1 MTNNFPIIAIG
12 ASAGGLE
19 PLEIFFENANT
30 KSDFAY
36 VIIQHLAPNHKS
48 LMDELLSRHTEIPIN
63 IIEDGLVIKK
73 GNIYLNPPKK
83 FVEIKDGR
91 FVLVEKE
98 DRKLSFP
105 ISSFFN
111 SLAESQQENACAIIL
126 SGTGSDGSEGIKFIK
141 EKGGLVLVQD
151 PEESKFNGMPHN
163 AINTGI
169 VDKICNVN
177 RMHQEI
183 DTFFKNKTILENS
196 QIDNSTNHSLI
207 SKILKSVYSETN
219 VDFKGYKFTT
229 VNRRI
234 QRRMSLLDFTS
245 MEDYYLFLKKNPEE
259 APFLSKEILIG
270 VTRFFRDHDAF
281 EELKNKVIPRL
292 VNDNIES
299 KTLRIWVPACS
310 TGEEAYT
317 IAILIKDYLRVNK
330 LQFDVSIFATDLDKE
345 AVKFAGNRTFPENIS
360 AEIPQEYLT
369 TYFIPHRSGYTIAKE
384 IRDMIVFSVHN
395 VIQDPPFNKIDLL
408 SCRNFLIYLTES
420 IQQQLFVLFQYA
432 LKTNGFLFL
441 GSSES
446 LGAAA
451 EDFFEFDKKYKI
463 FLNRENKKFIKPEHL
478 VDRRKK
484 ENTHVSST
492 PIPIGNA
499 ISVKKNSLLNE
510 IQHFLIQDYVPD
522 SIVVDEH
529 LNLLHTA
536 GNINRWLKFPV
547 GEVSSNVL
555 QMLPGSIA
563 MPIEVA
569 AAKVLQTGNP
579 VVLTEVKI
587 TDDLKLY
594 FNDQKTLNIHI
605 RRKEVTE
612 GIHYLFITFEALHN
626 YSKSQSI
633 EEINVSTIS
642 KDKIN
647 ILEREL
653 RVNRETLQTTIEELE
668 SSNEELQ
675 AANEELQS
683 SNEELESVNEEL
695 YTVNAEFQQKNAE
708 LAEANDDLNNLIQS
722 TDLALLFLDLHLNI
736 RKYTPALKQ
745 ILKLVPHD
753 IGRNISHFRGKIP
766 LENFLEHID
775 KVLESLIPF
784 EKKIED
790 VSGTE
795 YLLKISPFRTK
806 KNQIHGIILVF
817 IDLTKANKLKKALE
831 LSDQALVDL
840 TSIHKDQ
847 TEIFKLVSNNLR
859 DMVCIINKSGQIEYC
874 TPSGTIITGYP
885 LEKLYKLNLFSR
897 IANPAQKK
905 QWKIITSSSHD
916 DRYPGLI
923 QFEFKNSSGK
933 IQWLEA
939 NVKPIQQDTLTET
952 KFLLTIRD
960 IHERRLREI
969 EYQKMSLIAEQT
981 SSAVMITDSEGG
993 ITYVNDSFEKMTG
1006 FAQSEILGKNPAQI
1020 SQGLESD
1027 PEAVK
1032 LIAASISMKKSF
1044 DVDIINY
1051 NKSGNKYFVNI
1062 KAEPLYDKENNFLG
1076 FFSIQND
1083 ITTQHDQINQIH
1095 KLNQKIKEQ
1104 FIKLEEVNNELEE
1117 FAYVVSHDLKTPIRN
1132 INRLIDLIRKKGD
1145 KLGEEKREQYFE
1157 IIISSSGELS
1167 RMIDNLLEYSRT
1179 GVSKEEL
1186 VKINIPEIVE
1196 EIVQQFE
1203 IDLAELKGVIHLD
1216 IRVDELDVYPILFKR
1231 LMNNLIS
1238 NSIKYRGDKIPDIK
1252 ISCLNDK
1259 EKVIF
1264 TVSDN
1269 GIGIPEDQFDNIFKI
1284 FNTIN
1289 PNKDSNGIGL
1299 SVCKKIVEL
1308 HGGKIWIESTVGK
1321 GTTIHFTITKK

>member
-1 MTNNFPIIAIG
+1 MDVKFPIIAIG

-19 PLEIFFENANT
+19 PLEIFFENASA
-30 KSDFAY
+30 KSEYAY

-48 LMDELLSRHTEIPIN
+48 LMDELLARHTQIPIN
-63 IIEDGLVIKK
+63 IIENGMVIKK

-83 FVEIKDGR
+83 FVEINDGK
-91 FVLVEKE
+91 FVLAEKE

-111 SLAESQQENACAIIL
+111 SLAENVQENACAIIL

-141 EKGGLVLVQD
+141 EKGGLVLVQNPD
-151 PEESKFNGMPHN
+151 ESKFNGMPHN

-169 VDKICNVN
+169 VDKICMVG

-183 DTFFKNKTILENS
+183 DTFFKNKSILENS
-196 QIDNSTNHSLI
+196 PVDDSTNNVII
-207 SKILKSVYSETN
+207 SRILKSIYSHTN
-219 VDFKGYKFTT
+219 VDFKGYKYTT

-234 QRRMSLLDFTS
+234 QRRMSLLDFS
-245 MEDYYLFLKKNPEE
+245 RMEDYHLFLKKNPDE
-259 APFLSKEILIG
+259 APLLSREILIG
-270 VTRFFRDHDAF
+270 VTRFFRDSDAF
-281 EELKNKVIPRL
+281 DELKNRVIPKL
-292 VNDNIES
+292 VEDNKES
-299 KTLRIWVPACS
+299 KTLRIWVVACS
-310 TGEEAYT
+310 TGEEAYS
-317 IAILIKDYLRVNK
+317 IAILIKDYLRINK

-345 AVKFAGNRTFPENIS
+345 AIKFAGNRTFPENIS
-360 AEIPQEYLT
+360 AEIPHEYLT
-369 TYFIPHRSGYTIAKE
+369 TYFIPHRSGYSIAKE
-384 IRDMIVFSVHN
+384 IREMIVFSAHN
-395 VIQDPPFNKIDLL
+395 VIQDPPFNKIDLI
-408 SCRNFLIYLTES
+408 SCRNFLIYLTDS
-420 IQQQLFVLFQYA
+420 IQQQLFTIFQYA

-451 EDFFEFDKKYKI
+451 EDFLEFDKKYKI
-463 FLNRENKKFIKPEHL
+463 FLNKENKKFIKPEQL
-478 VDRRKK
+478 VSRRKK
-484 ENTHVSST
+484 ENTSLNQVSAS
-492 PIPIGNA
+492 IGSS

-510 IQHFLIQDYVPD
+510 IQQSLIQDYVPD

-529 LNLLHTA
+529 LNLLHTS
-536 GNINRWLKFPV
+536 GNIHRWLKFPI

-555 QMLPGSIA
+555 QMLPASLA
-563 MPIEVA
+563 MPIEVVA
-569 AAKVLQTGNP
+569 TKVLQSGKP
-579 VVLTEVKI
+579 VVLTDIKI
-587 TDDLKLY
+587 ADDLKQH
-594 FNDQKTLNIHI
+594 FSAQKAINIHI
-605 RRKEVTE
+605 RSKELIE
-612 GIHYLFITFEALHN
+612 GVHYLFITFEAQQEH
-626 YSKSQSI
+626 SKTEQS
-633 EEINVSTIS
+633 EEINVSAIS

-653 RVNRETLQTTIEELE
+653 RVNRETLQTAIEELE

-708 LAEANDDLNNLIQS
+708 LSESNDDLNNLIQS
-722 TDLALLFLDLHLNI
+722 TDLALLFLDLNLNI
-736 RKYTPALKQ
+736 RKYTPALKK

-753 IGRNISHFRGKIP
+753 IGRNISHFRGKIQ

-775 KVLESLIPF
+775 TVLESLIPF

-790 VSGTE
+790 ITGTE

-817 IDLTKANKLKKALE
+817 INLTQANKLKKALE

-859 DMVCIINKSGQIEYC
+859 DMVCIINRSGQIEYC
-874 TPSGTIITGYP
+874 SPSGTIITGYT

-897 IANPAQKK
+897 ITNPEQKK
-905 QWKIITSSSHD
+905 KWKLITSSSHD
-916 DRYPGLI
+916 DRDPGLI
-923 QFEFKNSSGK
+923 QFEFKNSDGK
-933 IQWLEA
+933 IHWLEA
-939 NVKPIQQDTLTET
+939 NVKPIKQDNLADT

-960 IHERRLREI
+960 IHERRLREV

-1006 FAQSEILGKNPAQI
+1006 FSLAEILGKNPAQI

-1027 PEAVK
+1027 PESVK
-1032 LIAASISMKKSF
+1032 MIAASISMKKSF
-1044 DVDIINY
+1044 DINIINY
-1051 NKSGNKYFVNI
+1051 NKLGNKYFVNI
-1062 KAEPLYDKENNFLG
+1062 KAEPLYDKENHFLG

-1095 KLNQKIKEQ
+1095 ILNQKIKEQ
-1104 FIKLEEVNNELEE
+1104 FIKLEEVNNALEE
-1117 FAYVVSHDLKTPIRN
+1117 FAYVASHDLKTPIRN
-1132 INRLIDLIRKKGD
+1132 INRLIDLIRRKGD
-1145 KLGEEKREQYFE
+1145 KLEKEKRDQYFE
-1157 IIISSSGELS
+1157 IIVSSSGELS

-1179 GVSKEEL
+1179 GVLKEEL
-1186 VKINIPEIVE
+1186 VKVNISDTLK

-1203 IDLAELKGVIHLD
+1203 MDLAELNGAIHLD
-1216 IRVDELDVYPILFKR
+1216 IKVEELNVYPILFKR
-1231 LMNNLIS
+1231 LMNNLIG
-1238 NSIKYRGDKIPDIK
+1238 NSIKYRGDNIPDIK
-1252 ISCLNDK
+1252 ISCLNDTDN
-1259 EKVIF
+1259 VIF
-1264 TVSDN
+1264 TVTDN
-1269 GIGIPEDQFDNIFKI
+1269 GIGIPNDQFDNIFKI
-1284 FNTIN
+1284 FNSIN
-1289 PNKDSNGIGL
+1289 PNKESNGIGL

-1308 HGGKIWIESTVGK
+1308 HGGKIWIESELGK
-1321 GTTIHFTITKK
+1321 GTTINFTIQK